1 MTNFDAV
8 FWGALI
14 SAVLS
19 GVIVVWLFYKT
30 KQLMDRD
37 AESHKK

>member
-14 SAVLS
+14 SAVFS
-19 GVIVVWLFYKT
+19 GVIVVYLGFKA
-30 KQLMDRD
+30 KKLMDRD
-37 AESHKK
+37 AASHKK